1 MKKSHF
7 LVIGDFYLICFVIY
21 GNVWV
26 VTGEPPPYC
35 AKIPTKSP
43 VFMVVF
49 FFVFKKLGLGQT
61 HPSSSLGQ
69 NPNFDQIFFAS
80 SPKEPSPENIL
91 PIILLTLSQLIW
103 GGGYSFR
110 EWDFFL
116 PPILTKVFNWLRV
129 SVELFL

>member
-43 VFMVVF
+43 VCMVVF
-49 FFVFKKLGLGQT
+49 FLFLKSWNWVR
-61 HPSSSLGQ
+61 P
-69 NPNFDQIFFAS
+69 NPNFLK
-80 SPKEPSPENIL
+80 PEPQPYKTVIRWDEIPTLAENMFL
-91 PIILLTLSQLIW
+91 QAPLIW
-103 GGGYSFR
+103 SDVLNAQVRWR
-110 EWDFFL
+110 EYFQ
-116 PPILTKVFNWLRV
+116 I
-129 SVELFL
+129 